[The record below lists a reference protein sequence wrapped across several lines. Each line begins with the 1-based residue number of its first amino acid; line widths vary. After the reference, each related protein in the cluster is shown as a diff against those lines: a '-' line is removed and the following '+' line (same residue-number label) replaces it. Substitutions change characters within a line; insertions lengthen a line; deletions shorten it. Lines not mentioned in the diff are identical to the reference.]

1 MIYLKVLDADGNLS
15 SVEAIENPAY
25 VKYQSKNKLLIRC
38 SEFHAQGIL
47 SANDAVAY
55 MLDGKDPIPG
65 LTRTAYII
73 GVAEY
78 EQLRSTD
85 PEDTDPV
92 LPEDT
97 ETEVLTRAQ
106 LTAKV
111 AELEQANATLTECLL
126 EMSEAVYA

>member
-1 MIYLKVLDADGNLS
+1 MIYLKVLDADGKLS
-15 SVEAIENPAY
+15 SVEAIENPTY

-47 SANDAVAY
+47 SANDAMAY
-55 MLDGKDPIPG
+55 RLEGKDPIPS
-65 LTRTAYII
+65 LTQTAYVV
-73 GVAEY
+73 GLAEY
-78 EQLRSTD
+78 EQLKATD

-92 LPEDT
+92 LPDYTDT
-97 ETEVLTRAQ
+97 KVLTRAQ

-111 AELEQANATLTECLL
+111 VELEQANATLTECLL